1 MTSIIK
7 ISLDICILVFSSI
20 GCLSSSILLLLVYTY
35 RRRIS
40 VNSISILLS
49 CNTYPAILIGSIMM
63 IDMYGHNLYGDLYSN
78 VSFDN
83 WWCYVRFYFL
93 LVAFSSIYQS
103 YLLQACF
110 HLFRVV
116 FYKLK
121 QLRNHRFIRRLII
134 FQWSLSFLLIL
145 PAFVFNH
152 IEYLSNN
159 YHCQI
164 VFPNLHGLMLV
175 AFPIYFFPMFAIL
188 IIYISIICFTRWKT
202 RSMVQRRSNRRDLVV
217 LRRITIL
224 VVLLWFLTFPF
235 MILWLI
241 YVITGYLD
249 PLSYHL
255 QWLTFA
261 LSLFILPFASTCLT
275 PQLRRFLKKIQ
286 MIRASAS
293 RRFSTHEAHMEITID
308 VTYSYRER
316 RS

>member
-1 MTSIIK
+1 MKNFIMVGM
-7 ISLDICILVFSSI
+7 DICILLFSSI
-20 GCLSSSILLLLVYTY
+20 GCVTSSMLLLLVYRY
-35 RRRIS
+35 RRRIP
-40 VNSISILLS
+40 VNSTSILLA
-49 CNTYPAILIGSIMM
+49 CNTYAAILIGSTMM
-63 IDMYGHNLYGDLYSN
+63 IDMYAHNLYGDLYSN
-78 VSFDN
+78 VSFNN
-83 WWCYVRFYFL
+83 WWCYLRFYFL
-93 LVAFSSIYQS
+93 LVGFSSIYQS

-121 QLRNHRFIRRLII
+121 RSRSNRFIRRLIYL
-134 FQWSLSFLLIL
+134 QWSLSFLLIL
-145 PAFVFNH
+145 PAFALNH
-152 IEYLSNN
+152 IEYLPNY

-164 VFPNLHGLMLV
+164 VFSNLHGLILV

-202 RSMVQRRSNRRDLVV
+202 RSMVQRRSNRRDLIV

-261 LSLFILPFASTCLT
+261 LSLLILPFASTCLT
-275 PQLRRFLKKIQ
+275 PQLKRFLKKIQ
-286 MIRASAS
+286 RIRASS

-308 VTYSYRER
+308 VTYSYREGR
-316 RS
+316 